1 MAISYTSPSTIIPNV
16 VRALLAADAEIAAYF
31 ERIAVSDLYQL
42 DGPIMTPSLYVVPGT
57 LSHDRQV
64 GGETESTY
72 TLSVV
77 GVFTYPTPFLYGL
90 AATAAPSLTQS
101 AGTGQHTGAMTYYVT
116 QFDARGESIASPSA
130 AITVTAKDVTV
141 ARPTLASGAL
151 GWRIWRTKAGG
162 KSPRH
167 AATLRASESSW
178 LDTLPDAA
186 LSDELAP
193 IPFYAESVLDYVA
206 SVLYANETLTY
217 SGTSYAS
224 PALLCQQ
231 GRDEIASAR
240 NLRVRELV
248 VTVPTYIDP
257 AANTVISGSV

>member
-16 VRALLAADAEIAAYF
+16 VRSILANDAEIAGYF

-42 DGPIMTPSLYVVPGT
+42 DGPLKTPSLYVVPGT

-64 GGETESTY
+64 GGETESTH
-72 TLSVV
+72 TISVV
-77 GVFTYPTPFLYGL
+77 GVFPYPTPFLYSL
-90 AATAAPSLTQS
+90 AATAAPVVAQTS
-101 AGTGQHTGAMTYYVT
+101 GTAQHTGAFVYYVT
-116 QFDARGESIASPSA
+116 QFDANGESAASPGASISVSA
-130 AITVTAKDVTV
+130 KDITVTK
-141 ARPTLASGAL
+141 PTLASGAL
-151 GWRIWRTKAGG
+151 GWRVWRTKAGG

-167 AATLRASESSW
+167 AATLRASETSW
-178 LDTLPDAA
+178 VDSLPDAA

-217 SGTSYAS
+217 SGTNYAT

-231 GRDEIASAR
+231 GRDEIAAAR

-257 AANTVISGSV
+257 AANTVISASV